1 MPADDRRDPGVERA
15 QLALAAELIEQQV
28 VELLPHPGALPVPQP
43 PPAGHRAAAAKLRD
57 RRQLPGMPRILP
69 MSRAN
74 RKNRPKVGN
83 TL

>member
-28 VELLPHPGALPVPQP
+28 VELLPHPGAASPAAAA
-43 PPAGHRAAAAKLRD
+43 AGHRAAAAKLSD
-57 RRQLPGMPRILP
+57 RQQLPGMPRIPP
-69 MSRAN
+69 MSRPN

-83 TL
+83 TP